1 MRRNEEQIEEEKAKI
16 PLGTRL
22 MPEQE
27 RLETLQDLTES
38 RKEISNTLERL
49 PIGIRTI
56 MMQNYKLELEHKLS

>member
-1 MRRNEEQIEEEKAKI
+1 LIEEEKAKI

>member
-1 MRRNEEQIEEEKAKI
+1 MIEEEKAKI

>member
-1 MRRNEEQIEEEKAKI
+1 MS
-16 PLGTRL
+16 
-22 MPEQE
+22 EQE